1 MLKKLSSLLSPAGQQ
16 ELRRWKCRADMKAGR
31 FRPRDPEFDLL
42 PELVGQGDWVLDIG
56 ANVGYYALK
65 LSELVGASGRVFAF
79 EPISRTV
86 EVLSHNSRYAVHDNI
101 TIIQAAAW
109 DQPGILSF
117 IVDLAPSGLPD
128 YFTARS
134 TSEGGNF
141 SAFATTID
149 SLALPHRVSLAKI
162 DVEGAERLVLR
173 GMEALLRR
181 DQPVLIVEGHESS
194 LADYLAGFG
203 YVMMPRKPPS
213 ANLLFL
219 PQHALSRAPANLD

>member
-1 MLKKLSSLLSPAGQQ
+1 
-16 ELRRWKCRADMKAGR
+16 MKRGR

-42 PELVGQGDWVLDIG
+42 AELIEPGDWVLDVG
-56 ANVGYYALK
+56 ANVGYYTLR
-65 LSELVGASGRVFAF
+65 LSELVGAAGRVFAF

-86 EVLSHNSRYAVHDNI
+86 EVLSHNGRYAAHDNI
-101 TIIQAAAW
+101 TIIQAAAS
-109 DQPGILSF
+109 DLTCILRF
-117 IVDLAPSGLPD
+117 TVDLAPSGLPD

-134 TSEGGNF
+134 TTDGGNF

-149 SLALPHRVSLAKI
+149 SLALAHRVSLVKI
-162 DVEGAERLVLR
+162 DTEGTERLVLR

-181 DQPVLIVEGHESS
+181 DQPVLIVECDAS

-203 YVMMPRKPPS
+203 YLMVPHKPPS

-219 PQHALSRAPANLD
+219 PQCAPPHVLSILDRAGRPNLRN